1 MFLLATLWAAVLN
14 IVILAVALAWTPD
27 FWMDATHWLMA
38 LPWRT
43 FGTELGALLQMQ
55 SVHASAVWALWLCVS
70 TVLLGVGLLAYAVV
84 KRNTLPVGVGALP
97 TPEVADMFGQ
107 LSNSLDGLGGFG
119 DVDPPVQKSVKPD
132 LGPASPLAGPPL
144 EPLAGTPQQPTP
156 AALGSSLQEIDPE
169 LGASYDAL
177 VRELASTAPPK

>member
-1 MFLLATLWAAVLN
+1 MFLLATLWAALLN
-14 IVILAVALAWTPD
+14 TVILAVALAWTPA
-27 FWMDATHWLMA
+27 FWMDAMHWLIA

-55 SVHASAVWALWLCVS
+55 SVAASAVWALWLCAS
-70 TVLLGVGLLAYAVV
+70 TVLLGVGLLAYALV
-84 KRNTLPVGVGALP
+84 KRHTMPAGGMPLPS
-97 TPEVADMFGQ
+97 PEVADMFGQ
-107 LSNSLDGLGGFG
+107 LSNSLQGLGGFG

-132 LGPASPLAGPPL
+132 LGSVSPLAGPPS
-144 EPLAGTPQQPTP
+144 EPLAGTPHQSTP
-156 AALGSSLQEIDPE
+156 VALGSSLQEIDPE